1 MGSLA
6 CIYRL
11 FFTKTMLI
19 PHRKAFFM
27 VAIFFRTIVIYL
39 LLIAAMRLMGKR
51 QIGELEVSEL
61 ITTILLSEIASLP
74 ITSHEIPVM
83 YAVIPIITLLSL
95 EVIMSVL
102 LIKFPSMKSIIS
114 PHPNVVINK
123 GKLDQKELK
132 RIRMSTDELLCEIR
146 RAGISDI
153 SEVYY
158 AIVEEN
164 GKLSVLPKV
173 SAKPPTLSQLG
184 RPADETGLAHIIIS
198 DGKVNKQGLST
209 VGMSENDLDDYLH
222 TIGEKKEDLFL
233 LLRDDAGKYTV
244 IRKDNAG
251 K

>member
-1 MGSLA
+1 
-6 CIYRL
+6 
-11 FFTKTMLI
+11 
-19 PHRKAFFM
+19 M
-27 VAIFFRTIVIYL
+27 VAIFFRTVVIYL
-39 LLIAAMRLMGKR
+39 LLIIAMRLMGKR

-95 EVIMSVL
+95 EVIISVL
-102 LIKFPSMKSIIS
+102 LIKFPSIKNLLS
-114 PHPNVVINK
+114 PRPNVIINK

-146 RAGISDI
+146 RAGIADL

-198 DGKVNKQGLST
+198 DGKVNKNGLST
-209 VGMSENDLDDYLH
+209 VGMSEDDLDSYLRF
-222 TIGEKKEDLFL
+222 TGEKKEDIFL
-233 LLRDDAGKYTV
+233 LLKDDAGKYTV
-244 IRKDNAG
+244 IKKEDSC

>member
-1 MGSLA
+1 
-6 CIYRL
+6 
-11 FFTKTMLI
+11 
-19 PHRKAFFM
+19 M
-27 VAIFFRTIVIYL
+27 VAIFFRTVVIYL
-39 LLIAAMRLMGKR
+39 LLIIAMRLMGKR

-102 LIKFPSMKSIIS
+102 LIKFPSIKNLLS
-114 PHPNVVINK
+114 PRPNVIINK
-123 GKLDQKELK
+123 GKLNQKELK

-146 RAGISDI
+146 RAGIADL

-198 DGKVNKQGLST
+198 DGKVNKNGLST
-209 VGMSENDLDDYLH
+209 VGMSEDDLDSYLRF
-222 TIGEKKEDLFL
+222 TGEKKEDIFL
-233 LLRDDAGKYTV
+233 LLKDDAGKYTV
-244 IRKDNAG
+244 IKKEDSG

>member
-1 MGSLA
+1 
-6 CIYRL
+6 
-11 FFTKTMLI
+11 
-19 PHRKAFFM
+19 M
-27 VAIFFRTIVIYL
+27 VAIFFRTVVIYL
-39 LLIAAMRLMGKR
+39 LLIIVMRLMGKR

-102 LIKFPSMKSIIS
+102 LIKFPSIKNLLS
-114 PHPNVVINK
+114 PRPNVIINK

-146 RAGISDI
+146 RAGIADL

-198 DGKVNKQGLST
+198 DGKVNKNGLST
-209 VGMSENDLDDYLH
+209 VGMSEDDLDSYLRF
-222 TIGEKKEDLFL
+222 TGEKKEDIFL
-233 LLRDDAGKYTV
+233 LLKDDAGKYTV
-244 IRKDNAG
+244 IKKEDSG

>member
-1 MGSLA
+1 
-6 CIYRL
+6 
-11 FFTKTMLI
+11 
-19 PHRKAFFM
+19 M
-27 VAIFFRTIVIYL
+27 VAIFFRTVVIYL
-39 LLIAAMRLMGKR
+39 LLIIAMRLMGKR

-95 EVIMSVL
+95 EVIISVL
-102 LIKFPSMKSIIS
+102 LIKFPSIKNLLS
-114 PHPNVVINK
+114 PRPNVIINK

-146 RAGISDI
+146 RAGIADL

-198 DGKVNKQGLST
+198 DGKVNKNGLST
-209 VGMSENDLDDYLH
+209 VGMSEDDLDSYLRF
-222 TIGEKKEDLFL
+222 TGEKKEDIFL
-233 LLRDDAGKYTV
+233 LLKDDAGKYTV
-244 IRKDNAG
+244 IKKEDSG

>member
-1 MGSLA
+1 
-6 CIYRL
+6 
-11 FFTKTMLI
+11 
-19 PHRKAFFM
+19 M
-27 VAIFFRTIVIYL
+27 VAIFFRTVVIYL
-39 LLIAAMRLMGKR
+39 LLIIAMRLMGKR

-102 LIKFPSMKSIIS
+102 LIKFPSIKNLLS
-114 PHPNVVINK
+114 PRPNVIINK

-146 RAGISDI
+146 RAGIADL

-198 DGKVNKQGLST
+198 DGNVNKNGLST
-209 VGMSENDLDDYLH
+209 VGMSEDDLDSYLRF
-222 TIGEKKEDLFL
+222 TGEKKEDIFL
-233 LLRDDAGKYTV
+233 LLKDDAGKYTV
-244 IRKDNAG
+244 IKKEDSG

>member
-1 MGSLA
+1 
-6 CIYRL
+6 
-11 FFTKTMLI
+11 
-19 PHRKAFFM
+19 M
-27 VAIFFRTIVIYL
+27 VAIFFRTVVIYL
-39 LLIAAMRLMGKR
+39 LLIIAMRLMGKR

-102 LIKFPSMKSIIS
+102 LIKFPSIKNLLS
-114 PHPNVVINK
+114 PRPNVIINK

-146 RAGISDI
+146 RAGIADL

-173 SAKPPTLSQLG
+173 SAKPPTLSQIG

-198 DGKVNKQGLST
+198 DGKVNKNGLST
-209 VGMSENDLDDYLH
+209 VGMSEDDLDSYLRF
-222 TIGEKKEDLFL
+222 TGEKKEDIFL
-233 LLRDDAGKYTV
+233 LLKVDAGKYTV
-244 IRKDNAG
+244 IKKEDSG

>member
-1 MGSLA
+1 
-6 CIYRL
+6 
-11 FFTKTMLI
+11 
-19 PHRKAFFM
+19 M
-27 VAIFFRTIVIYL
+27 VAIFFRTVVIYL

-51 QIGELEVSEL
+51 QIGELEISEL

-95 EVIMSVL
+95 EVIMSAL
-102 LIKFPSMKSIIS
+102 LIKFPSVKNIIS
-114 PHPNVVINK
+114 PRPNIIINK

-132 RIRMSTDELLCEIR
+132 RIRMSTDELICELR
-146 RAGISDI
+146 RSGIADI

-158 AIVEEN
+158 AIIEEN

-184 RPADETGLAHIIIS
+184 RTADETGLAHIIIS
-198 DGKVNKQGLST
+198 DGKVNKNGLST
-209 VGMSENDLDDYLH
+209 VGMSEDDLGSYLR
-222 TIGEKKEDLFL
+222 ISGEKKENIFL
-233 LLRDDAGKYTV
+233 LLRDDAGKYTL
-244 IRKDNAG
+244 IKKEDSS

>member
-1 MGSLA
+1 
-6 CIYRL
+6 
-11 FFTKTMLI
+11 
-19 PHRKAFFM
+19 M
-27 VAIFFRTIVIYL
+27 VAIFFRTVVIYL
-39 LLIAAMRLMGKR
+39 LLIIAMRLMGKR

-102 LIKFPSMKSIIS
+102 LIKFPSIKNLLS
-114 PHPNVVINK
+114 PRPNVIINK

-146 RAGISDI
+146 RAGIADL

-173 SAKPPTLSQLG
+173 SAKPPTLSQIG

-198 DGKVNKQGLST
+198 DGKVNKNGLST
-209 VGMSENDLDDYLH
+209 VGMSEDDLDSYLRF
-222 TIGEKKEDLFL
+222 TGEKKEDIFL
-233 LLRDDAGKYTV
+233 LLKDDAGKYTV
-244 IRKDNAG
+244 IKKEDSG

>member
-1 MGSLA
+1 MYLSV
-6 CIYRL
+6 
-11 FFTKTMLI
+11 
-19 PHRKAFFM
+19 AFYKNYPYNITERHLSM

-39 LLIAAMRLMGKR
+39 LLIVAMRLMGKR

-61 ITTILLSEIASLP
+61 ITTILLSEIATLP

-95 EVIMSVL
+95 EVRMSVL
-102 LIKFPSMKSIIS
+102 LIKFPSIKSIIS
-114 PHPNVVINK
+114 PRPNVIINK

-132 RIRMSTDELLCEIR
+132 RIRMSTDELLCEVR
-146 RAGISDI
+146 RAGITDL

-164 GKLSVLPKV
+164 GKMSVIPKV

-198 DGKVNKQGLST
+198 DGKVNKNGLSF
-209 VGMSENDLDDYLH
+209 VGMREEDLDEYLH
-222 TIGEKKEDLFL
+222 LIGERKDSIFL

-244 IRKDNAG
+244 IKKEEKN

>member
-1 MGSLA
+1 
-6 CIYRL
+6 
-11 FFTKTMLI
+11 
-19 PHRKAFFM
+19 M
-27 VAIFFRTIVIYL
+27 VAIFFRTVVIYL
-39 LLIAAMRLMGKR
+39 LLIIAMRLMGKR

-102 LIKFPSMKSIIS
+102 LIKFPSIKNLLS
-114 PHPNVVINK
+114 PRPNVIINK

-146 RAGISDI
+146 RAGIADL

-198 DGKVNKQGLST
+198 DGKVNKNGIST
-209 VGMSENDLDDYLH
+209 VGMSEDDLDSYLRF
-222 TIGEKKEDLFL
+222 TGEKKEDIFL
-233 LLRDDAGKYTV
+233 LLKDDAGKYTV
-244 IRKDNAG
+244 IKKEDSG

>member
-1 MGSLA
+1 
-6 CIYRL
+6 
-11 FFTKTMLI
+11 
-19 PHRKAFFM
+19 M
-27 VAIFFRTIVIYL
+27 VAIFFRTVVIYL
-39 LLIAAMRLMGKR
+39 LLIIAMRLMGKR

-102 LIKFPSMKSIIS
+102 LIKFPSIKNLLS
-114 PHPNVVINK
+114 PRPNVIINK

-146 RAGISDI
+146 RAGIADL

-184 RPADETGLAHIIIS
+184 RLADETGLAHIIIS
-198 DGKVNKQGLST
+198 DGKVNKNGLST
-209 VGMSENDLDDYLH
+209 VGMSEDDLDSYLRF
-222 TIGEKKEDLFL
+222 TGEKKEDIFL
-233 LLRDDAGKYTV
+233 LLKDDAGKYTV
-244 IRKDNAG
+244 IKKEDSG